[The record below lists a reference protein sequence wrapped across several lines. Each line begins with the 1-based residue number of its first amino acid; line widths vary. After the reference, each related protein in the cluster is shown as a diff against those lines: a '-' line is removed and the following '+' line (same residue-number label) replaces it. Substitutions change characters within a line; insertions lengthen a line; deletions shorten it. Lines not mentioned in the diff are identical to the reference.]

1 MKALLLGKRSLVAKA
16 LFPHLTNLV
25 WLSFDEVKDKSVSFF
40 NEFSHIFNCIA
51 YTQVDKAEEEKEA
64 AFAIN
69 AIFPEKLASSRCKL
83 IHYSTDY
90 VFDGNSTKVYNE
102 DAFASPLSVYGQ
114 TKLEGEKRILNKN
127 KEALIIRTSWVYG
140 QGKMNFAE
148 AVLNNMMQKEEVR
161 VTSDQFNKTT
171 SSHDLAEATMHL
183 LDQVGIFHFA
193 NEGVLNRFVFAEEI
207 LTLAKQCGF
216 DLNCQQLV
224 ATSSMEF
231 NPKAKRPIFSALS
244 TEKYER
250 VTGQRVRNY
259 KEPLEE
265 YVKALRGVACY

>member
-16 LFPHLTNLV
+16 LSPHLKNLV
-25 WLSFDEVKDKSVSFF
+25 WLSFDEAKDKPVSFF

-51 YTQVDKAEEEKEA
+51 YTQVDSAEEEKEA

-140 QGKMNFAE
+140 KGKMNFAE
-148 AVLNNMMQKEEVR
+148 AVLNNMIEKEEVR

-183 LDQVGIFHFA
+183 LDQTGVFHFA
-193 NEGVLNRFVFAEEI
+193 NDGIVNRFTFAKEI
-207 LTLAKQCGF
+207 LRLAKQYGF
-216 DLNCQQLV
+216 DLKCQQLTP
-224 ATSSMEF
+224 TSSIEF

-250 VTGQRVRNY
+250 VTGQRVRDY

-265 YVKALRGVACY
+265 YVKGLRGVACY